1 MYMYL
6 DDDTYQLSLLNT
18 VTMYGFII
26 LSRGSR
32 STVLPAKSDI
42 DVMFCLQTYQGL
54 RIDTSHVYY
63 LTFRFL

>member
-1 MYMYL
+1 MYL
-6 DDDTYQLSLLNT
+6 DDDTYHLSLRNT
-18 VTMYGFII
+18 VTMYGSII

-54 RIDTSHVYY
+54 RFDISLVYY
-63 LTFRFL
+63 LTFCFL